1 MINKTIPIILC
12 AEENVVGNHGGSIGE
27 LDDDLLFYFESRGIG
42 REEAENIMARA
53 SIERVLRLVD
63 NESVREEITNKL
75 EEIL

>member
-1 MINKTIPIILC
+1 
-12 AEENVVGNHGGSIGE
+12 
-27 LDDDLLFYFESRGIG
+27 
-42 REEAENIMARA
+42 MARA